1 MFDRIPAMSDS
12 DRVAWD
18 PVLIHVLSA
27 RVLQEKFGMGLTTPG
42 DDLLAEDSGP
52 IPGLLNQI

>member
-1 MFDRIPAMSDS
+1 MSDS